1 MFNQISW
8 STYLMVILTVS
19 LIYYSLIGYLYFRSD
34 IVKLFTNKLNFK
46 KSKVLTN
53 RNEIVQSFTHDLHEF
68 VDHASQYNLDKKVLM
83 SSMRL
88 LINKYPEIKDP
99 AIEKSVMEF
108 MIRECVSSIHLS
120 EEELR
125 ELWN

>member
-8 STYLMVILTVS
+8 STYLMVILTLSV
-19 LIYYSLIGYLYFRSD
+19 IYYSLIGYLYFRSD
-34 IVKLFTNKLNFK
+34 ILKLFAGKLIIK
-46 KSKVLTN
+46 KDKVLTN

-99 AIEKSVMEF
+99 AIQHSVMEF

>member
-8 STYLMVILTVS
+8 STYLMVILTLS
-19 LIYYSLIGYLYFRSD
+19 FIYYSFIGYLYFRSD
-34 IVKLFTNKLNFK
+34 ILKLFTTKLNFK

-53 RNEIVQSFTHDLHEF
+53 KNEIVQSFTHDLREF
-68 VDHASQYNLDKKVLM
+68 VEYADRQNLDKKMLV

-99 AIEKSVMEF
+99 TIQQSVMEF
-108 MIRECVSSIHLS
+108 MIRECVSSIYLS